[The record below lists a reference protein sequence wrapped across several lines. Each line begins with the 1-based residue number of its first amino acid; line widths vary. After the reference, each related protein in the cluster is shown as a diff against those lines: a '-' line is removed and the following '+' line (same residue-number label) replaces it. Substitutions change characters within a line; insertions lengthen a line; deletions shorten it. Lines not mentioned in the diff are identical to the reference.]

1 MAVNTRVQF
10 SATLTDELG
19 TKASTVSDVFG
30 DDAQTV
36 VQIGASAAAWAAAL
50 DAASSAQ
57 ITRLEACVILPLTGL
72 KAAPI
77 AGSRV
82 EQTAVINLKA
92 GTTGR
97 KWGIAI
103 PSVRDALI
111 VANKL
116 DLGNAAV
123 TTFVAL
129 LQGAALGGLYTTPYG
144 NALGTVVDAI
154 LSFRKRTALRR
165 SSMEGANPNV
175 AGGG

>member
-19 TKASTVSDVFG
+19 TKASTVTDIYG
-30 DDAQTV
+30 DDGQTV
-36 VQIGASAAAWAAAL
+36 VNIHAAAVAWATAL
-50 DAASSAQ
+50 DSASSAQ
-57 ITRLEACVILPLTGL
+57 ITRLEACVILPTGSF
-72 KAAPI
+72 KQAPL

-82 EQTAVINLKA
+82 EQTAVVNLMA
-92 GTTGR
+92 GNTGR

-123 TTFVAL
+123 TTLVAL

-165 SSMEGANPNV
+165 SSFEGGNPNV
-175 AGGG
+175 VGGG